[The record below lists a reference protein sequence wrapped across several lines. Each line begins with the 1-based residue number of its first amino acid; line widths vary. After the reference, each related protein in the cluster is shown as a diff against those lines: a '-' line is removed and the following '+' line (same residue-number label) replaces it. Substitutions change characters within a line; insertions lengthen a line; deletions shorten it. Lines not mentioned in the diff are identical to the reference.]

1 MRETREICGVEIDLD
16 RDEDGVSVRI
26 GDTRLTSEEVA
37 ALGVPADWSG
47 LVEVDGFYF
56 DEASLAE
63 LKAWVASHAGGS

>member
-37 ALGVPADWSG
+37 ALAVPADWSR
-47 LVEVDGFYF
+47 LVQVDDFYF

-63 LKAWVASHAGGS
+63 LKEWVASHARPA